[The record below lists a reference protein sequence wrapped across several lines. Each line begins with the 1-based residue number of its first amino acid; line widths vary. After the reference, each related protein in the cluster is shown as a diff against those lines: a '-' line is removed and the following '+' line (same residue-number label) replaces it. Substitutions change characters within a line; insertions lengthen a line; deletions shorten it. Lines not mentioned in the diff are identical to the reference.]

1 MSTHDASRE
10 MSASE
15 TEPQSLAELFHLV
28 KSLIPEN
35 QKLYTASPDMTVAE
49 AIQVM
54 HRHNFSQLPV
64 VAGNTVLGVFS
75 FRSLTT
81 QLLKMGQIREHFGD
95 LPVDEFMEHFKFVQ
109 PSDNWESILSFL
121 DSDNGVLV
129 GYRDQ
134 LEGIVTAM
142 DVLKY
147 LDNIASP
154 FVLLAEIELSLRRII
169 RACVSNDQLQICVQN
184 SLASKYSLDEMPTRL
199 SEMTLNDYVQII
211 GDGRNWAHFSVVFG
225 KGEWQRK
232 TTTERLK
239 EIRDLRNDVFHFKRK
254 LTSEDYETLATR
266 REWLQ
271 MKTRAFEARKAEPSR
286 DIQMPSPGRK
296 GHTNRAEFL
305 AKCSPPIASFFER
318 VLDLAE
324 QRGYT
329 IYWGTKGFSARAYL
343 PQEEQWASFSYGWPE
358 ELFEFYF
365 GHLPLPDKEA
375 RMLRRELMRF
385 GVFREAGQKTLR
397 ANLTREILPK
407 MLEVYNFILDKMDD
421 IVKRY

>member
-1 MSTHDASRE
+1 MSTHGTSRE

-121 DSDNGVLV
+121 DSDNGVLA

-169 RACVSNDQLQICVQN
+169 RACVSNDQLQICIQN
-184 SLASKYSLDEMPTRL
+184 SLANKYSLDEMPTRL

-211 GDGRNWAHFSVVFG
+211 GDGRNWAHFSVAFG

-239 EIRDLRNDVFHFKRK
+239 GIRDLRNDVFHFKRK

-286 DIQMPSPGRK
+286 DIQIPSPGRK
-296 GHTNRAEFL
+296 GRTNRGEFL
-305 AKCSPPIASFFER
+305 AKCSSPVAGFFER

-343 PQEEQWASFSYGWPE
+343 PQEERWASFAYGWPE
-358 ELFEFYF
+358 ELFDFYF

-375 RMLRRELMRF
+375 RTLRRELMEF
-385 GVFREAGQKTLR
+385 GVFRESGQKTLK
-397 ANLTREILPK
+397 ANLTSEALPK
-407 MLEVYNFILDKMDD
+407 MAEVYDFILDKMDQ
-421 IVKRY
+421 IVKQY